1 MATTYTLI
9 SSVTVGSGDAANIE
23 FTNIP
28 QTYTDLLV
36 KLSIRQ
42 TKPDGYSEIAVK
54 FNSSSAN
61 FTVIALDG
69 AGTVKSSFTTTAA
82 YVGSALGT
90 TSNGGTSSFSNN
102 EIYILNY
109 TSSNYKSYSADSVA
123 ERNYASLNDLLL
135 TTGLWSNSAAITSL
149 LFESPS
155 YNIEQYST
163 AYLYGI
169 SNA

>member
-1 MATTYTLI
+1 MAATYTLI
-9 SSVTVGSGDAANIE
+9 SSVTVSSSSVANIE
-23 FTNIP
+23 FTSIP

-42 TKPDGYSEIAVK
+42 TKSDGYSEIYMK
-54 FNSSSAN
+54 INNSSSN
-61 FTVIALDG
+61 FTIKVITAT
-69 AGTVKSSFTTTAA
+69 GTSPSSYNNTVGI
-82 YVGSALGT
+82 VGSALGV

-102 EIYILNY
+102 EIYIPNY
-109 TSSNYKSYSADSVA
+109 TNSNYKSYSADSVVV
-123 ERNYASLNDLLL
+123 RNYSTWNPKDIIA
-135 TTGLWSNSAAITSL
+135 GVWSNTAAITSL

-169 SNA
+169 RSS